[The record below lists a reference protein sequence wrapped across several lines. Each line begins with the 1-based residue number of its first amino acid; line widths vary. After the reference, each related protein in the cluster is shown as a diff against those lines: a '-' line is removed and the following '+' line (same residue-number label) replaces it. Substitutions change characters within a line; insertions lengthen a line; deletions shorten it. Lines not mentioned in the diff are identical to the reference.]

1 MSKSLEDKNQ
11 MGLQLV
17 DVNQKNYQKKQIDES
32 QYIQISED
40 EQGGDQAILISSK
53 QDNKKI
59 CFQIKKVYR
68 NTLDFLKKY
77 SKQTIGVV
85 SVIFSIL
92 VLASYFSLKEKC
104 PYDSDHTCLKQ
115 FIFPKLFV
123 WICKVL
129 FNSLATVIQF
139 HILISKS
146 TYTLIPAYGFLQSF
160 YLFIFNDN
168 TINLHYYMG
177 GINAIHIII
186 IAFLLLVYGLI
197 RIWVACFKKYKWICF
212 FGNLSVIL
220 TVLILFYY
228 QSILHGCD
236 YWTKGINGQIESQ
249 QSSCNILL
257 PKYCWYKIT
266 HQWQDLSLLFPTCE
280 NASTSQNQK
289 LKIDQFFSPYVNSSQ
304 FIAFKNLNS
313 IPEKNRTDEEIQAT
327 AFRQSKGYSSL
338 EQAFNDQYD
347 VVFDRKEQKYHIDV
361 QFNKTLSEERKKIA
375 NENPSK
381 PLSKNILIIFIDA
394 ISRQSMHLKLPK
406 TVEWFEKRSR
416 MHSYVPENKQSEEDK
431 KKSQS
436 FEFYKYNSLK
446 PYTYDNLQ
454 NLMYGQYVRDVEVSE
469 EEKLVS
475 IVEDIKQKGY
485 VTGHSS
491 DQCQTL
497 SLSFDYETFGL
508 INSSRYDHETQS
520 YACDPNF
527 QDPESKFGLFQGP
540 YSIVRRCLYGKTM
553 AEYPLDYAKSFFK
566 KYKDNQ
572 KFMHLE
578 FSYGH
583 EGTGEVINYLDDPLS
598 RFLENMTDEGL
609 LKDTTVILL
618 SDHGLHM
625 QGIFYLLQL
634 KNVFIEINLPG
645 LFINIPPELNEKYG
659 DQIALNQQSLV
670 SVKNLHHFIKQIIVG
685 EEYENYKQSLF
696 NHLQFQKQCHDI
708 GVFDSGNCSCK

>member
-1 MSKSLEDKNQ
+1 MSKSLEDNNQ

-17 DVNQKNYQKKQIDES
+17 DVNQQNQQRNQIDQS
-32 QYIQISED
+32 QYVQVSED
-40 EQGGDQAILISSK
+40 EQGGDQVILISK
-53 QDNKKI
+53 QQDEKTVYL
-59 CFQIKKVYR
+59 QIKRVYHT
-68 NTLDFLKKY
+68 TLNFLKKY
-77 SKQTIGVV
+77 SIQTVGVI

-92 VLASYFSLKEKC
+92 FLASYYSLKEKC
-104 PYDSDHTCLKQ
+104 PYDSDHTCLKE

-123 WICKVL
+123 WISKVL
-129 FNSLATVIQF
+129 FNSSATVIQF
-139 HILISKS
+139 HILVSKS
-146 TYTLIPAYGFLQSF
+146 TYTLIPAYGFLQSLYF
-160 YLFIFNDN
+160 FIFNDN
-168 TINLHYYMG
+168 TINLQYYMG

-186 IAFLLLVYGLI
+186 FVFLFLVYGLI
-197 RIWVACFKKYKWICF
+197 RVWVICFKKYKWICF
-212 FGNLSVIL
+212 LGNVSFIL
-220 TVLILFYY
+220 TIMILFYY
-228 QSILHGCD
+228 RSIVHGCD
-236 YWTKGINGQIESQ
+236 YWSKGINGEIETN
-249 QSSCNILL
+249 QSSCNILV
-257 PKYCWYKIT
+257 PQFCWYKIT

-280 NASTSQNQK
+280 NASNSQDYK
-289 LKIDQFFSPYVNSSQ
+289 LKIDQFFSPYVNNLP

-313 IPEKNRTDEEIQAT
+313 VPEFNRTDEEIQAT
-327 AFRQSKGYSSL
+327 VYRSSKGYSSL
-338 EQAFNDQYD
+338 EQAFSDKYD
-347 VVFDRKEQKYHIDV
+347 VVFDRNEQKYHIDV
-361 QFNKTLSEERKKIA
+361 QFNQTLSEQRKKIA
-375 NENPSK
+375 SDSSSK
-381 PLSKNILIIFIDA
+381 PLSKNILLIFIDA
-394 ISRQSMHLKLPK
+394 VSRQSMHLKLPK

-454 NLMYGQYVRDVEVSE
+454 NLMYGSMLRDVEVSE
-469 EEKLVS
+469 EEKLNS
-475 IVEDIKQKGY
+475 IVEEIKQKGY

-497 SLSFDYETFGL
+497 SLSFDFETIGL

-540 YSIVRRCLYGKTM
+540 YSITRRCLYGKTM

-566 KYKDNQ
+566 KYQDNQ

-598 RFLENMTDEGL
+598 TFLEEMTDEGL
-609 LKDTTVILL
+609 LKDTTVILF

-634 KNVFIEINLPG
+634 RNVFIEINLPG
-645 LFINIPPELNEKYG
+645 LFINVPPELNEKYG
-659 DQIALNQQSLV
+659 DQIALNQQNLV
-670 SVKNLHHFIKQIIVG
+670 SIKNLHHFIKQLIVG
-685 EEYENYKQSLF
+685 EQYENYKLSLF
-696 NHLQFQKQCHDI
+696 NPLQYQKQCHDI
-708 GVFDSGNCSCK
+708 GVFDQGFCSCK